1 VLTYR
6 GRERLSIFVAA
17 LLPVGGRVCGGGR
30 SDELWS
36 RHRRRLL
43 ESSAWSEMG
52 RGSASGRWATS
63 TAPGWAASAAPGW
76 AASVASGGGLRRRR
90 REVATRRSREVGC
103 GGAGRRAAAATSGG
117 GLRKR
122 RQEAVCAAPAG
133 AGTLSLGFCA
143 VWP

>member
-63 TAPGWAASAAPGW
+63 TAPGWAASAAPGGGR
-76 AASVASGGGLRRRR
+76 AAAEAPRGGCAAAPGGGLRR
-90 REVATRRSREVGC
+90 SREAGC
-103 GGAGRRAAAATSGG
+103 GGDVGRWTAEAPPGG
-117 GLRKR
+117 GLR
-122 RQEAVCAAPAG
+122 G